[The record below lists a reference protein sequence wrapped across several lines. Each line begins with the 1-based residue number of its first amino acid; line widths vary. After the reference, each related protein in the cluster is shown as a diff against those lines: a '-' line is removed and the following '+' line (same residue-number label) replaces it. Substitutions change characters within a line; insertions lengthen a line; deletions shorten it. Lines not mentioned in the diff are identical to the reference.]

1 MLDKIQKK
9 VGELDSQRDWQYIP
23 IYQFT
28 FNKFHFSQP
37 AQIEQINVLNSPQL
51 DRIEAASPID
61 HDMFQINNDEPEFD
75 SEDQSDSGSLTLD
88 DSRGDSANVIDDFC
102 TAYHCAKSDNYAQ
115 CTDEV
120 HNVKVLMPIRANN
133 TPVLEAV
140 DNKRPRSPVVWVGN
154 VPSQNIID
162 SRPELDPGTSHAQS
176 PDILP
181 KETCQRDI
189 YTGEYWVN
197 YDPRVHKREP
207 KRGNHAPSHS
217 KRVSS
222 RY

>member
-1 MLDKIQKK
+1 MGKLKFMLDKVQKK
-9 VGELDSQRDWQYIP
+9 VGELNSQRDWQYIP

-51 DRIEAASPID
+51 DRIEATSPID
-61 HDMFQINNDEPEFD
+61 QDMLQINNDEPEFD

-120 HNVKVLMPIRANN
+120 HNVQVLMPVRANN

-140 DNKRPRSPVVWVGN
+140 DNKRPRSPVWVRN
-154 VPSQNIID
+154 TPSQNIY
-162 SRPELDPGTSHAQS
+162 SRPELDQGTSQVQ
-176 PDILP
+176 PPVRLP
-181 KETCQRDI
+181 KETCQQAA
-189 YTGEYWVN
+189 TGHLHE
-197 YDPRVHKREP
+197 
-207 KRGNHAPSHS
+207 
-217 KRVSS
+217 
-222 RY
+222 